1 MSISLSFVLDNL
13 SQSQNDVVLQKLTQ
27 ILSYIRTGNKKK
39 KGSKKLDYD
48 LEKMSDEEEPEV
60 KTEPK
65 DDGFNIFSD
74 EEVEQKDE
82 KRKKSKKSKNR
93 RRSRSKSPERKE
105 RSRKERKRSRD
116 RSRSA
121 ERSKRRDE
129 KDRKRRK
136 DSDTSSRKRSSDDGK
151 IKTDFKTERASDK
164 PKYFDDI
171 ERVSHFK

>member
-1 MSISLSFVLDNL
+1 MH
-13 SQSQNDVVLQKLTQ
+13 KLTQ

-39 KGSKKLDYD
+39 KGAKKLDYD

-74 EEVEQKDE
+74 DEVEQKDE
-82 KRKKSKKSKNR
+82 KRKKSKKSKSR
-93 RRSRSKSPERKE
+93 RRSRSKSPDRKE
-105 RSRKERKRSRD
+105 RRKERKRSRD
-116 RSRSA
+116 RSRSHD
-121 ERSKRRDE
+121 RKRKDE

-136 DSDTSSRKRSSDDGK
+136 DSESSRKRSSDDGK
-151 IKTDFKTERASDK
+151 IKTERVSEK

-171 ERVSHFK
+171 ERVN